1 MDVLLVG
8 ARVLHVFL
16 GVFWAGTLIFVATFL
31 GPSVRDAGP
40 DGAKVMAGLM
50 RRRFL
55 DIMPAVAVLTVLSG
69 FYLYWRVS
77 GGFQA
82 EWMGSATG
90 MTYGIGAVAALVA
103 LGLGLGILRPAM
115 LKAATLGQSAA
126 SAAPEE
132 RDRALAAAQA
142 LRARAGSV
150 GQVIAVFL
158 AIAVIAMALGRYV

>member
-1 MDVLLVG
+1 MDAAFVV

-16 GVFWAGTLIFVATFL
+16 GVFWAGTLIFMAVFL

-55 DIMPAVAVLTVLSG
+55 DIMPGVAVVTVLSG

-77 GGFQA
+77 AGFSA
-82 EWMGSATG
+82 EWMGSPKG
-90 MTYGIGAVAALVA
+90 MTYGIGAVAALIA

-115 LKAATLGQSAA
+115 LGAAALTRTAGG
-126 SAAPEE
+126 AAPEE
-132 RDRALAAAQA
+132 RDRALASAQA
-142 LRARAGSV
+142 LRVRAGKM
-150 GQVIAVFL
+150 GQVIAWLL
-158 AIAVIAMALGRYV
+158 AIAVLAMAVGRYV

>member
-1 MDVLLVG
+1 MDVLLVC

-16 GVFWAGTLIFVATFL
+16 GVFWAGTLIFVAVFL

-40 DGAKVMAGLM
+40 DGAKVMAGLV

-55 DIMPAVAVLTVLSG
+55 DIMPVVAVLTVLTG

-77 GGFQA
+77 AGFHS

-90 MTYGIGAVAALVA
+90 MTYGIGAVASLIA
-103 LGLGLGILRPAM
+103 LGLGLGFLRPAM
-115 LKAATLGQSAA
+115 LRSAALSQAAA

-132 RDRALAAAQA
+132 RDRALTAAQA
-142 LRARAGSV
+142 LRARAGKV
-150 GQVIAVFL
+150 GQVIALML
-158 AIAVIAMALGRYV
+158 AVAVITMAAGRYV